1 VFKVLEARLQGGFRQ
16 KLWNSWPQSQD

>member
-1 VFKVLEARLQGGFRQ
+1 VLEARLQGGFRQ